1 MSLAVSKIKM
11 ENENVEAVGK
21 GESMLTQVVFSLIG
35 IMSIIL
41 LSVGKSILK
50 LRPNDSQ
57 KQTAFGKQIL
67 YASMNFS
74 LMVFSFGFKS
84 TL

>member
-1 MSLAVSKIKM
+1 MSLAVSKIKI
-11 ENENVEAVGK
+11 ENETVEGVGK

-50 LRPNDSQ
+50 MRPNDSQ

-67 YASMNFS
+67 YASMNFV